1 MVNNKISKEKEKKF
15 MLSEEIGKTLNYQIN
30 RELYSAYLYLS
41 MASYADF
48 EGLSGFANWF
58 KIQAKEEEYHAEK
71 MYNYVN
77 QQGRRV
83 VLEAI
88 EQPQTDFS
96 SMLDLFEQTL
106 EHEKIV
112 TSLIN
117 DLVRL
122 AREENDYATES
133 FLQWYVTEQVEE
145 EANPAE
151 MIHKLKFVGKDGRG
165 LLMLDKEL
173 AARTFSPP
181 PIEE

>member
-1 MVNNKISKEKEKKF
+1 
-15 MLSEEIGKTLNYQIN
+15 MLSEKMVMKLNYQIN

-41 MASYADF
+41 MASYADS

-88 EQPQTDFS
+88 EQPQTDFT
-96 SMLDLFEQTL
+96 SMVGLFEQTL
-106 EHEKIV
+106 KHEKVV

-117 DLVRL
+117 GLVKL

-133 FLQWYVTEQVEE
+133 FLQWYVTEQVDE

-151 MIHKLKFVGKDGRG
+151 MIQKLKYIGKDGRG

-173 AARTFSPP
+173 AARIFTPP
-181 PIEE
+181 PAEE

>member
-1 MVNNKISKEKEKKF
+1 
-15 MLSEEIGKTLNYQIN
+15 MLSEKMVMKLNYQIN

-41 MASYADF
+41 MASYADS

-88 EQPQTDFS
+88 EQPQTDFTS
-96 SMLDLFEQTL
+96 IVDLFEQTL
-106 EHEKIV
+106 KHEKVV

-117 DLVRL
+117 GLVKL

-151 MIHKLKFVGKDGRG
+151 MIQKLKYIGKDGRG

-173 AARTFSPP
+173 AARIFTPP
-181 PIEE
+181 PTGE

>member
-1 MVNNKISKEKEKKF
+1 
-15 MLSEEIGKTLNYQIN
+15 MLSEKMVMKLNYQIN

-41 MASYADF
+41 MASYADA
-48 EGLSGFANWF
+48 EGLNGFANWF
-58 KIQAKEEEYHAEK
+58 KIQAKEEEFHAEK

-88 EQPQTDFS
+88 EQPQTDFTS
-96 SMLDLFEQTL
+96 IVGLFEQTL
-106 EHEKIV
+106 KHEKVV

-117 DLVRL
+117 GLVKL

-151 MIHKLKFVGKDGRG
+151 MIQKLKYVGKDGRG

-173 AARTFSPP
+173 AARIFTPP
-181 PIEE
+181 PAEE

>member
-1 MVNNKISKEKEKKF
+1 
-15 MLSEEIGKTLNYQIN
+15 MLSEKMVMKLNYQIN

-41 MASYADF
+41 MASYADS

-88 EQPQTDFS
+88 EQPQTDFTS
-96 SMLDLFEQTL
+96 IVGLFEQTL
-106 EHEKIV
+106 KHEKVV

-117 DLVRL
+117 GLVKL

-133 FLQWYVTEQVEE
+133 FLQWYVTEQVDE

-151 MIHKLKFVGKDGRG
+151 MIQKLKYIGKDGRG

-173 AARTFSPP
+173 AARIFTPP
-181 PIEE
+181 PAEE

>member
-1 MVNNKISKEKEKKF
+1 
-15 MLSEEIGKTLNYQIN
+15 MLSEKMVMKLNYQIN

-41 MASYADF
+41 MASYADS

-88 EQPQTDFS
+88 EQPQTDFT
-96 SMLDLFEQTL
+96 SMVDLFEQTL
-106 EHEKIV
+106 KHEKVV

-117 DLVRL
+117 GLVKL

-151 MIHKLKFVGKDGRG
+151 MIQKLKYVGKDGRG

-173 AARTFSPP
+173 AARIFTPP
-181 PIEE
+181 PAEE

>member
-1 MVNNKISKEKEKKF
+1 
-15 MLSEEIGKTLNYQIN
+15 MLSEKMVMKLNYQIN

-41 MASYADF
+41 MASYADS

-88 EQPQTDFS
+88 EQPQTDFTS
-96 SMLDLFEQTL
+96 IVGLFEQTL
-106 EHEKIV
+106 KHEKVV

-117 DLVRL
+117 GLVKL

-133 FLQWYVTEQVEE
+133 FLQWYVTEQVDE

-151 MIHKLKFVGKDGRG
+151 MIQKLKYVGKDGRG

-173 AARTFSPP
+173 AARIFTPP
-181 PIEE
+181 PAEE

>member
-1 MVNNKISKEKEKKF
+1 
-15 MLSEEIGKTLNYQIN
+15 MLSEKMVMKLNYQIN

-41 MASYADF
+41 MASYADS

-88 EQPQTDFS
+88 EQPQTDFT
-96 SMLDLFEQTL
+96 SMVDLFEQTL
-106 EHEKIV
+106 KHEKVV

-117 DLVRL
+117 GLVKL

-151 MIHKLKFVGKDGRG
+151 MIQKLKYIGKDGRG

-173 AARTFSPP
+173 AARIFTPP
-181 PIEE
+181 PTGE

>member
-1 MVNNKISKEKEKKF
+1 
-15 MLSEEIGKTLNYQIN
+15 MLSEKMVMKLNYQIN

-41 MASYADF
+41 MASYADS

-88 EQPQTDFS
+88 EQPQTDFTS
-96 SMLDLFEQTL
+96 IVGLFEQTL
-106 EHEKIV
+106 KHEKVV

-117 DLVRL
+117 GLVKL

-151 MIHKLKFVGKDGRG
+151 MIQKLKYVGKDGRG

-173 AARTFSPP
+173 AARIFTPP
-181 PIEE
+181 PAEE

>member
-1 MVNNKISKEKEKKF
+1 
-15 MLSEEIGKTLNYQIN
+15 MLSEKMVKSLNYQIN

-41 MASYADF
+41 MASYADS

-88 EQPQTDFS
+88 EQPQTDFT
-96 SMLDLFEQTL
+96 SMVGLFEQTL
-106 EHEKIV
+106 KHEKVV

-117 DLVRL
+117 GLVKL

-151 MIHKLKFVGKDGRG
+151 MIQKLKYVGKDGRG

-173 AARTFSPP
+173 AARIFTPP
-181 PIEE
+181 PAEE

>member
-1 MVNNKISKEKEKKF
+1 
-15 MLSEEIGKTLNYQIN
+15 
-30 RELYSAYLYLS
+30 
-41 MASYADF
+41 
-48 EGLSGFANWF
+48 
-58 KIQAKEEEYHAEK
+58 

-88 EQPQTDFS
+88 EQPQTDFT
-96 SMLDLFEQTL
+96 SMVGLFEQTL
-106 EHEKIV
+106 KHEKVV

-117 DLVRL
+117 GLVKL

-151 MIHKLKFVGKDGRG
+151 MIQKLKYVGKDGRG

-173 AARTFSPP
+173 AARIFTPP
-181 PIEE
+181 PAEE

>member
-1 MVNNKISKEKEKKF
+1 
-15 MLSEEIGKTLNYQIN
+15 MLSEKMVMKLNYQIN

-41 MASYADF
+41 MASYADS

-88 EQPQTDFS
+88 EQPQTDFTS
-96 SMLDLFEQTL
+96 IVGLFEQTL
-106 EHEKIV
+106 KHEKVV

-117 DLVRL
+117 GLVKL

-145 EANPAE
+145 EANPTD
-151 MIHKLKFVGKDGRG
+151 MIQKLKFIGKDGRG

-173 AARTFSPP
+173 ATRVFTPP
-181 PIEE
+181 PIKE

>member
-1 MVNNKISKEKEKKF
+1 
-15 MLSEEIGKTLNYQIN
+15 MLSEKMVMKLNYQIN

-41 MASYADF
+41 MASYADS

-88 EQPQTDFS
+88 EQPQTDFT
-96 SMLDLFEQTL
+96 SMVDLFEQTL
-106 EHEKIV
+106 KHEKVV

-117 DLVRL
+117 GLVKL

-151 MIHKLKFVGKDGRG
+151 MIQKLKYIGKDGRG

-173 AARTFSPP
+173 AARIFTPP
-181 PIEE
+181 PAEE

>member
-1 MVNNKISKEKEKKF
+1 
-15 MLSEEIGKTLNYQIN
+15 MLSEKMVMKLNYQIN

-41 MASYADF
+41 MASYADS

-88 EQPQTDFS
+88 EQPQTDFT
-96 SMLDLFEQTL
+96 SMVDLFEQTL
-106 EHEKIV
+106 KHEKVV

-117 DLVRL
+117 GLVKL

-151 MIHKLKFVGKDGRG
+151 MIQKLKYIGKDGRG

-173 AARTFSPP
+173 AARIFTPP
-181 PIEE
+181 PTEE

>member
-1 MVNNKISKEKEKKF
+1 
-15 MLSEEIGKTLNYQIN
+15 MLSEKMVMKLNYQIN

-41 MASYADF
+41 MASYADA
-48 EGLSGFANWF
+48 EGLNGFANWF
-58 KIQAKEEEYHAEK
+58 KIQAKEEEFHAEK

-88 EQPQTDFS
+88 EQPQTDFT
-96 SMLDLFEQTL
+96 SMVGLFEQTL
-106 EHEKIV
+106 KHEKVV

-117 DLVRL
+117 GLVKL

-151 MIHKLKFVGKDGRG
+151 MIQKLKYVGKDGRG

-173 AARTFSPP
+173 AARIFTPP
-181 PIEE
+181 PAEE

>member
-1 MVNNKISKEKEKKF
+1 
-15 MLSEEIGKTLNYQIN
+15 MLSEKMVMKLNYQIN

-41 MASYADF
+41 MASYADS

-88 EQPQTDFS
+88 EQPQTDFTS
-96 SMLDLFEQTL
+96 IVDLFEQTL
-106 EHEKIV
+106 KHEKVV

-117 DLVRL
+117 GLVKL

-151 MIHKLKFVGKDGRG
+151 MIQKLKYVGKDGRG

-173 AARTFSPP
+173 AARIFTPP
-181 PIEE
+181 PTGE